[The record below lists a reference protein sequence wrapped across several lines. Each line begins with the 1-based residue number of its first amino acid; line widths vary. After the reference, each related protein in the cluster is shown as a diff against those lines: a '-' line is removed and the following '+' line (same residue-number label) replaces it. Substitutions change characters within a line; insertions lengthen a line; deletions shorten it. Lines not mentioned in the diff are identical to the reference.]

1 MRRAYSIIFTR
12 LRRSIFTFSKERRSP
27 SRRAILAWFEC
38 HLRDWVVFGDIPAS
52 QPALFPIRFGLVR
65 SGAIL
70 SGESGERRQGRG
82 PADSSPAR
90 VGAAGVLRAAAA
102 ADQAGPVDLVV
113 AAVAGDEV
121 T

>member
-1 MRRAYSIIFTR
+1 M
-12 LRRSIFTFSKERRSP
+12 
-27 SRRAILAWFEC
+27 
-38 HLRDWVVFGDIPAS
+38 RDWAVFGDIPAS

-70 SGESGERRQGRG
+70 SGENGGRRQGRG
-82 PADSSPAR
+82 LADSSPAR
-90 VGAAGVLRAAAA
+90 GAAAGELRAAAA
-102 ADQAGPVDLVV
+102 ADQAGPVDPVV